1 MEWMLMPLKRY
12 ADFSG
17 RSRRMEFWMWKLGL
31 FIVYVVMMVLFSV
44 VFGSAVMAGD
54 PSQAGGA
61 IAGLMVMW
69 GLLTIF
75 GLAILI
81 PDLAV
86 TVRRLH
92 DTNRTGWW
100 ILAPVIPYAV
110 AFFTIFSA
118 AASGSEGGMMAGGL
132 IGVLSILAA
141 VGLAITVLV
150 FMFLEGTKGP
160 NKYGADPKG
169 QDTGQVFA

>member
-31 FIVYVVMMVLFSV
+31 FIVYIVLTILFTAM
-44 VFGSAVMAGD
+44 FGTAFMSGD
-54 PSQAGGA
+54 PSTA
-61 IAGLMVMW
+61 IAGAVVIW
-69 GLLTIF
+69 GVLVVF

-92 DTNRTGWW
+92 DTDRSGWW
-100 ILAPVIPYAV
+100 ILAPLVPYVI
-110 AFFTIFSA
+110 AFVTMMGG
-118 AASGSEGGMMAGGL
+118 AASGSQGGMMAGGL
-132 IGVLSILAA
+132 IGLIAILAA
-141 VGLAITVLV
+141 VGLAITLLV
-150 FMFLEGTKGP
+150 FMFIEGTKGP
-160 NKYGADPKG
+160 NKYGPDPKG